1 MYIVTWMEDIEP
13 LGFLEI
19 SQLPH
24 WELKENWSEVQ
35 EFVAKLKKL
44 DNVLT
49 WSISMVIDGMDHHL
63 CEGPQG
69 QMEKGLWFD
78 NISKLLP
85 DYMSNMEVLATLMNI
100 ASKYWDAEDMKLGA
114 EMMVMATEDL
124 REEVIYKH

>member
-1 MYIVTWMEDIEP
+1 MYIVTWLEDIEP

-85 DYMSNMEVLATLMNI
+85 DYMRNMEVLATLINI
-100 ASKYWDAEDMKLGA
+100 ASKYWDAEDMK
-114 EMMVMATEDL
+114 
-124 REEVIYKH
+124 

>member
-1 MYIVTWMEDIEP
+1 MYIVTWMMDVGE
-13 LGFLEI
+13 FY
-19 SQLPH
+19 SQPN

-69 QMEKGLWFD
+69 QTEKGLWFD
-78 NISKLLP
+78 NMAKLLP
-85 DYMSNMEVLATLMNI
+85 DYMSNMEVLATIMNI
-100 ASKYWDAEDMKLGA
+100 AGKYWDAEYMKAGA